1 MYRCRAI
8 IFFLSP
14 LLVCADPAIDLGDF
28 FFNLGDFSQAITE
41 YRRFLFF
48 NPDASESAEIS
59 YKIGLA
65 YRSDQLWNQAI
76 QSMNSVS
83 QRTKDLEFRSKI
95 QIDLAV
101 TYLTSNQ
108 PNLALLKLINVLS
121 QPISSQLYKRALFLK
136 GIAEIYLFNWEEARS
151 TFKTYF
157 GDTSRFHQINVIIS
171 QAIKSPR
178 KSGSVAKTLSTILP
192 GSGQIYASNWTDGF
206 NALVLSG
213 LFGYTSFSVARSGNY
228 RDASFLTLFLWIRYY
243 LGNRN
248 NAEKTAHQINRN
260 QDLAFA
266 QLILE
271 ELQATWNER

>member
-8 IFFLSP
+8 IFFFSP

-76 QSMNSVS
+76 QSMNSAS

-121 QPISSQLYKRALFLK
+121 QPISSQLYKHALFLK